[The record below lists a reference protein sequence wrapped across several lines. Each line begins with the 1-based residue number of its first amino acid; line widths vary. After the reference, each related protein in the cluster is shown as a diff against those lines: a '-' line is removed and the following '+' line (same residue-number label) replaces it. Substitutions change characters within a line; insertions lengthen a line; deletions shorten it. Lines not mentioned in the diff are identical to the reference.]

1 MLVRINHLDPRS
13 RFVQAVVEV
22 FGRGVRR
29 SRQRQKGASTHYLQH
44 SGSAHLAS
52 FRNEPPPGTHLPERT
67 APVAALACCE
77 RVEVHFGVDRDR
89 GVGRRSRISHPAGCV
104 LRFEEQGL
112 RNRDFEVHEAVSLAP
127 KRTDIRKD
135 LAYTYLKIGE
145 TELARDRFEEA
156 MRLDPD
162 DTHVALEYAF
172 LCYETKQQAAARRV
186 FDRIRRSGN
195 ATAERAFQNIDGEL
209 RSGIER
215 WSHAVETQ
223 PENFSAHEEL
233 ARLAEWR
240 DDLGTAAAHY
250 ERAWRLRPER
260 RDLLLRLG
268 DVWRAA
274 RRRREG
280 ERRATC
286 GFSRR

>member
-1 MLVRINHLDPRS
+1 MKIKDY
-13 RFVQAVVEV
+13 E
-22 FGRGVRR
+22 
-29 SRQRQKGASTHYLQH
+29 
-44 SGSAHLAS
+44 
-52 FRNEPPPGTHLPERT
+52 T
-67 APVAALACCE
+67 A
-77 RVEVHFGVDRDR
+77 
-89 GVGRRSRISHPAGCV
+89 I
-104 LRFEEQGL
+104 LRFT
-112 RNRDFEVHEAVSLAP
+112 EAVSLAP
-127 KRTDIRKD
+127 KRVDIRKD

-156 MRLDPD
+156 MKLDPD
-162 DTHVALEYAF
+162 DAHVALEYAF
-172 LCYETKQQAAARRV
+172 LCHETKQQAAARRV
-186 FDRIRRSGN
+186 FDRIRRNGN

-209 RSGIER
+209 RAGIER
-215 WSHAVETQ
+215 WSHAVESQ

-240 DDLGTAAAHY
+240 DDLRTAATHY

-274 RRRREG
+274 RRQRTR

>member
-1 MLVRINHLDPRS
+1 MSAWRCILGLIAIVASAAGPEYPILQDAYSALKSKDYEIAIS
-13 RFVQAVVEV
+13 RF
-22 FGRGVRR
+22 
-29 SRQRQKGASTHYLQH
+29 
-44 SGSAHLAS
+44 
-52 FRNEPPPGTHLPERT
+52 N
-67 APVAALACCE
+67 
-77 RVEVHFGVDRDR
+77 
-89 GVGRRSRISHPAGCV
+89 
-104 LRFEEQGL
+104 
-112 RNRDFEVHEAVSLAP
+112 EAVSLAP
-127 KRTDIRKD
+127 KRADIRKD

-156 MRLDPD
+156 MRLNPD

-223 PENFSAHEEL
+223 PENFSGHEEL

-240 DDLGTAAAHY
+240 DDLGTAA
-250 ERAWRLRPER
+250 
-260 RDLLLRLG
+260 
-268 DVWRAA
+268 
-274 RRRREG
+274 
-280 ERRATC
+280 
-286 GFSRR
+286 